1 MSVASERFSSSLRE
15 SPNSASILSRMEP
28 EPLRRI
34 CENASYSPWMSE
46 AKNSVPF
53 GRFKMAL
60 RLMISAEALAAV
72 GNDRERS
79 SKYRFSLTS
88 M

>member
-1 MSVASERFSSSLRE
+1 MSVASERFSASLSV
-15 SPNSASILSRMEP
+15 SPNTSSILRRMEP
-28 EPLRRI
+28 EPLRRM

-53 GRFKMAL
+53 GRFNMAL

-72 GNDRERS
+72 GNDRES
-79 SKYRFSLTS
+79 SSR
-88 M
+88 